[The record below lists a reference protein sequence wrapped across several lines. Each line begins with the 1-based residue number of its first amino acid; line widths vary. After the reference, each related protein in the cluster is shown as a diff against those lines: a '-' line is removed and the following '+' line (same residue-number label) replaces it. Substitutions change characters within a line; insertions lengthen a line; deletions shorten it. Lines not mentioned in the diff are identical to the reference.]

1 MGKVCLATV
10 EALEAA
16 GSWLYLVLTKFWRR
30 GRLLLEKSSCC
41 WELSGAESPS
51 VLALA
56 CGKVCMDEE
65 NMEKGLSRDKE
76 LWHSSHIPADELCH
90 VRHS

>member
-1 MGKVCLATV
+1 MGKVCLATT
-10 EALEAA
+10 EAPEAA

-30 GRLLLEKSSCC
+30 GRLLLEKASCC
-41 WELSGAESPS
+41 WELSVAESPS

-56 CGKVCMDEE
+56 CGKVCMDEVD
-65 NMEKGLSRDKE
+65 MEKGVSRDKE
-76 LWHSSHIPADELCH
+76 LWHSCHIPADELCH